1 MVALVFGT
9 VIAVDVGR
17 LVVGAGPWGLNT
29 FVYVLVT
36 AYSLFRW
43 GSGREMLLGLGLM
56 MVPATTALVFD
67 YTGPAEAIGGFAVFF
82 AVLGIGTAVRYR
94 TGERV
99 RRLEEVRLHEREQ
112 FARDLHD
119 TVAHH
124 VSAIAIRA
132 QAGLAVSAARPE
144 AAADALRVIEAEAT
158 RALAEMRAMVRLLRR
173 DEPAALAP
181 NPQVADLRQFAGRD
195 GRGSG
200 RGRRA
205 RRRPRRAAL
214 LGLRRRSTGSPRSR
228 SPTRGGTPAT
238 RPGSRSACAPTRRRC
253 TCRCATTAPRSRV
266 GRLRSGTACAA

>member
-1 MVALVFGT
+1 M
-9 VIAVDVGR
+9 
-17 LVVGAGPWGLNT
+17 
-29 FVYVLVT
+29 LVT

-94 TGERV
+94 TGERL

-132 QAGLAVSAARPE
+132 QAGLAVVGGPTGGGGGRAAGDRGRGLASARG
-144 AAADALRVIEAEAT
+144 DA
-158 RALAEMRAMVRLLRR
+158 
-173 DEPAALAP
+173 
-181 NPQVADLRQFAGRD
+181 RD
-195 GRGSG
+195 G
-200 RGRRA
+200 A
-205 RRRPRRAAL
+205 P
-214 LGLRRRSTGSPRSR
+214 
-228 SPTRGGTPAT
+228 PA
-238 RPGSRSACAPTRRRC
+238 P
-253 TCRCATTAPRSRV
+253 
-266 GRLRSGTACAA
+266 